1 MSISSD
7 KTTLDNAWNS
17 RRRFVL
23 MVFAAMGAGLLLRML
38 HLQVVDHEFY
48 LQQGVARQQRVVDIP
63 AHRGNILDRHGE
75 PIAVSTPIDSI
86 WAVPEDMLKDPTAA
100 ARVADVLELDVT
112 ALMTKAERAESQ
124 QREFMYIKRH
134 VRPDIASAVAAI
146 DAPGVDRIREY
157 RRYYPSGSAASH
169 VVGFTD
175 VDDRGREGMEMAFE
189 QWLQGTPGKRRI
201 VRDLKGREIEG
212 INVIK
217 SAVAGNDLYLSIDKQ
232 LQYFAERALDEA
244 VTTHRAV
251 SGSIVVLD
259 VENGEVMA
267 MVNKPSYN
275 PNNVA
280 KRTGGQQRNRAVT
293 DVFEP
298 GSTMKPFTIAAAL
311 ESGQFEA
318 EDIVFTSPGH
328 YKIGKYE
335 VRDENDYGWLDL
347 RGVIKKSSNVGVSK
361 VATQLEPEQMWEVF
375 DRFGFGRPA
384 GSSFPGEV
392 AGYFNHPTLW
402 HHVEQATLSY
412 GYGLSVSVLQLARA
426 YAAIADGGR
435 LRPISFVKTDAEVP
449 FERILEPEVAT
460 EMINM
465 LEGVVSEEGTGRRA
479 VVPGYRVAGKTGTS
493 HRSQGGGYA
502 EDRYVS
508 LFAGFAPVSKPK
520 YAVVVVVH
528 DPNGGQYFG
537 GVVAAPVFAE
547 VMSSALRLGGI
558 EPDNLPNSNMRSIV
572 LADDG
577 GGT

>member
-1 MSISSD
+1 MSNVQDI
-7 KTTLDNAWNS
+7 AWN
-17 RRRFVL
+17 RRRRLVL
-23 MVFAAMGAGLLLRML
+23 MAFAAVAAALLLRML
-38 HLQVVDHEFY
+38 HLQVFDHEFY
-48 LQQGVARQQRVVDIP
+48 RDQGVARQQRVIDIP
-63 AHRGNILDRHGE
+63 AHRGNILDRNGE

-86 WAVPEDMLKDPTAA
+86 WAVPEELLKDQAA
-100 ARVADVLELDVT
+100 LAGVADVLDIDAAAIVQ
-112 ALMTKAERAESQ
+112 KAQLAESQ
-124 QREFMYIKRH
+124 GREFMYIKRH
-134 VRPDIASAVAAI
+134 VRPDIANSVAAI
-146 DAPGVDRIREY
+146 AAPGVNQLREY

-175 VDDRGREGMEMAFE
+175 VDDRGREGMEMAFD
-189 QWLQGTPGKRRI
+189 QWLRGTPGKRRI

-212 INVIK
+212 VSVIK
-217 SAVAGNDLYLSIDKQ
+217 AAVAGNDLYLSIDKQ
-232 LQYFAERALDEA
+232 LQYFAERALDDA
-244 VTTHRAV
+244 VEKHRAA
-251 SGSIVVLD
+251 SGSVVVLD

-267 MVNKPSYN
+267 IVNKPSYN
-275 PNNVA
+275 PNNIA
-280 KRTGGQQRNRAVT
+280 NRTGGQQRNRAVT

-311 ESGQFEA
+311 ESGQFRT

-335 VRDENDYGWLDL
+335 VRDESDYGWLDL
-347 RGVIKKSSNVGVSK
+347 RGVIQKSSNVGVSK

-426 YAAIADGGR
+426 YAAIANGGK
-435 LRPISFVKTDAEVP
+435 LVPVSFVKTDEAVQ
-449 FERILEPEVAT
+449 FEQILEPNVAA
-460 EMINM
+460 EMVNM
-465 LEGVVSEEGTGRRA
+465 LEAVVSDEGTGRRA
-479 VVPGYRVAGKTGTS
+479 NVAGYRVAGKTGTS

-508 LFAGFAPVSKPK
+508 LFAGFAPVSSPK
-520 YAVVVVVH
+520 YAAVVVIH
-528 DPNGGQYFG
+528 DPTGGQHFG
-537 GVVAAPVFAE
+537 GAVAAPVFSE

-558 EPDNLPNSNMRSIV
+558 EPDNLPDSDMRSIV
-572 LADDG
+572 LAKDG
-577 GGT
+577 GGS